1 MILICSGQGSIVVT
15 NRIILTGSKSLVRL
29 RLLDTVATVL
39 IVTQLSER
47 GNSRIILAVLQY
59 LDRVIIVHLG

>member
-39 IVTQLSER
+39 IVTQLSEC

-59 LDRVIIVHLG
+59 LDRIIIVHLG